1 MTAIIVVESISM
13 LLYSL
18 VSNTKYLKVW
28 YEDAIFSYTE
38 SEGNLVIAQKAYSSK
53 NIMVEN
59 WNANSKE
66 ALGDRT
72 FRGNSK

>member
-1 MTAIIVVESISM
+1 
-13 LLYSL
+13 
-18 VSNTKYLKVW
+18 VW

-53 NIMVEN
+53 NIKVEN